1 MKHNFKQIIF
11 ALVLSIS
18 VIACKPEPKELG
30 PRASQVEG
38 INGTWVLA
46 KIDQIDVNVEL
57 AFQESDTLLD
67 VTSALL
73 TSTPLIK
80 SATNLIFRGEIG
92 EFLSCAIAI
101 AFFDFLSSSALKR
114 FLAPMT
120 VINS

>member
-38 INGTWVLA
+38 LNGTWVLS

-73 TSTPLIK
+73 TSTPMEISFDK
-80 SATNLIFRGEIG
+80 SSRNFEI
-92 EFLSCAIAI
+92 LK
-101 AFFDFLSSSALKR
+101 ALA
-114 FLAPMT
+114 L
-120 VINS
+120 NSL